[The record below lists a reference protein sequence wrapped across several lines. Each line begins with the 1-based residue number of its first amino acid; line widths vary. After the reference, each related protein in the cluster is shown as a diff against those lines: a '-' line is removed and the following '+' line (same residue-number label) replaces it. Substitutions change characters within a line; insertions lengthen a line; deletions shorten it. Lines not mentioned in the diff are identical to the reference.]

1 MLDKIKNVLD
11 TDIRQ
16 SLYEHEGDVDVI
28 SYDSGI
34 LKIKLLGRCSGCPSA
49 YITTEEVIKKTLME
63 KIPEIKD
70 VILVTE
76 VNPELLAFAKKIL
89 SSHKES

>member
-16 SLYEHEGDVDVI
+16 SLYEHEGDVEVI